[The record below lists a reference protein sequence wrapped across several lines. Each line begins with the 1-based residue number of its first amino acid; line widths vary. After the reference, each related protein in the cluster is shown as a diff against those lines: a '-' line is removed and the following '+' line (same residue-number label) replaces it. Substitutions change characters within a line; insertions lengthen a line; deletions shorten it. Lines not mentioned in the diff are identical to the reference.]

1 MLRTSV
7 EATSGCGWDA
17 HEKNNNE
24 HEKIKDSLVLFPNTG
39 LLATDYGCLPY
50 LAFSF
55 QSLIIR
61 IVSVQRRKH
70 IHRFIYICKL
80 SNNQLHVRHQWLVYK
95 CTSFSVKDVL
105 DNSGQIQ
112 LEAMSKLMYISMRW
126 HVQFWVSQYHI
137 ILFGVRPFL
146 VLVNKTVLNV
156 CSFRIPG
163 NLFTHLTC
171 NLALGSSTAGI
182 AALGVAVECSSSR
195 KTDQVDLWITYQF

>member
-7 EATSGCGWDA
+7 EARSSCDWDV

-24 HEKIKDSLVLFPNTG
+24 HEKAMHSLVLFSNTG

-50 LAFSF
+50 LAFNFPSP
-55 QSLIIR
+55 IIR
-61 IVSVQRRKH
+61 IVSVQRRKC
-70 IHRFIYICKL
+70 IHTFICTCKL
-80 SNNQLHVRHQWLVYK
+80 SNNQLHVRHQWLVYE
-95 CTSFSVKDVL
+95 CTSFSAKDVL

-137 ILFGVRPFL
+137 TLFAVQPFL

-171 NLALGSSTAGI
+171 NLSLGSSTAGI